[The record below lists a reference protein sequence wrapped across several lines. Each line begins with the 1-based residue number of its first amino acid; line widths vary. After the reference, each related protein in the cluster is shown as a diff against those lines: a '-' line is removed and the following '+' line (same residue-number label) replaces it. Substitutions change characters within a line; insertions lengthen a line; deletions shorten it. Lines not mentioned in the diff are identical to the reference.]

1 MGWNVALFQLQ
12 NNENK
17 KFNLEKKWG
26 IGIVCVSCL
35 CFLFLFTNL
44 LPFIKSFLLGTFG
57 LFVYPLSITLFV
69 IGVALINNKKYVMTK
84 RYLIYLILCTVFFL
98 AILQLIIVGKPNV
111 GFFEYLGLCYSK
123 QLTAG
128 GIIIG
133 LVTAPVIYLLDLLG
147 GYILFSLALVVF
159 IALIID
165 YLVYVK
171 NNVDLNKPA
180 SYRKSAQIVTN
191 VTAEKPKSSIIETE
205 KTEFK
210 AEDSAA
216 SEQQEKPEVKIMLD
230 AEIERL
236 QKENQARYILG
247 LDKPRQVPQFES
259 KPKEEPAKPNNLYE
273 YIMTPPK
280 TVDMSLYNRN
290 RENKTREINNAISE
304 IKSEI
309 KRDEI
314 QNEIGVDEIRPSKI
328 IHDDMPT
335 FVNSN
340 QSNQA
345 FLEEAHT
352 EKNSEED
359 YADEVLKDLLD
370 KSKKIDVNPEPVV
383 PQISRRRGFAQMELD
398 GVKPLDQ
405 PKENK
410 KIYKKP
416 PAYTRPPLDILKT
429 ESVDLS
435 TLNEDVVGKRIQLEN
450 ALDMFHIPAKVIG
463 VVVGPSVTRYE
474 LEMPPGISVKKIL
487 AHSDDIA
494 LALAAKG
501 DIRIEA
507 PIPGKS
513 AVGIEVPNE
522 SIATVS
528 MREILESPEFIN
540 AKSPLTLA
548 LGKDISGSVKVCNLQ
563 KMPHLIVAGAT
574 NSGKSVCLNAIIISL
589 IYKTSPE
596 DVKLILVDPKR
607 VEFSMYNQIPHLLI
621 PNVITE
627 SDKAINAFTWAVNEM
642 ERRYNIFSDD
652 RVRNLDEYNMLDGV
666 KTGEKEKLPFIVI
679 IVDEMADLMMTAK
692 KEAEEKIMRLAQ
704 KARAAGI
711 HLILATQRPSVDVIT
726 GTIKANFPSRIAFSV
741 TSFQDSRTILDQ
753 GGAEKLLGKGDM
765 LYAPCDAAEPRR
777 IQGCFVSGKE
787 VEDIVDFVKQN
798 NEVDFDSQIEMDMNT
813 PANKSNSTAEGA
825 GHEDGFDSLMPEALK
840 LVIEN
845 GQASISL
852 IQRRLIVGYPR
863 AARIIDQMERAN
875 FISGSD
881 GSKPRTVYITME
893 KYEELFG
900 NK

>member
-1 MGWNVALFQLQ
+1 MALFQLQ
-12 NNENK
+12 NNASK
-17 KFNLEKKWG
+17 KLNTEKKWG
-26 IGIVCVSCL
+26 ISLVVVSCV

-44 LPFIKSFLLGTFG
+44 LPFVKSFLLGVFG
-57 LFVYPLSITLFV
+57 LFAYPMFITLFV
-69 IGVALINNKKYVMTK
+69 IGVALINNKKYVMTTK
-84 RYLIYLILCTVFFL
+84 YLVYLSCCLIFVL

-111 GFFEYLGLCYSK
+111 GFFEYLGLCYTK

-128 GIIIG
+128 GILVG
-133 LVTAPVIYLLDLLG
+133 LVTAPVIYVLDLLG
-147 GYILFSLALVVF
+147 GYILFSLGLIVFVALV
-159 IALIID
+159 ID

-171 NNVDLNKPA
+171 NNASLNKPTP
-180 SYRKSAQIVTN
+180 YQRTKN
-191 VTAEKPKSSIIETE
+191 VTIQPQVVETVKTEPIKE
-205 KTEFK
+205 KTVLEPEPEK
-210 AEDSAA
+210 I
-216 SEQQEKPEVKIMLD
+216 EKPEVKIVLD
-230 AEIERL
+230 AEIEKMER
-236 QKENQARYILG
+236 ENQARYILG
-247 LDKPRQVPQFES
+247 LDKS
-259 KPKEEPAKPNNLYE
+259 KPLPQVSTPKEPTKRPENLYE

-280 TVDMSLYNRN
+280 TVDMSVYNRN
-290 RENKTREINNAISE
+290 RENKTREMNYALNE
-304 IKSEI
+304 IKNEI
-309 KRDEI
+309 KQE
-314 QNEIGVDEIRPSKI
+314 QLETPSNEDIKPSKI
-328 IHDDMPT
+328 VHDDMPT

-340 QSNQA
+340 PANTAFIEEEKTKQA
-345 FLEEAHT
+345 T
-352 EKNSEED
+352 DDD
-359 YADEVLKDLLD
+359 YADEILKDLLN
-370 KSKKIDVNPEPVV
+370 KSKKIDISPEPVA
-383 PQISRRRGFAQMELD
+383 PQISRRRGFAQMELE
-398 GVKPLDQ
+398 GVNPPPVEKPT
-405 PKENK
+405 K
-410 KIYKKP
+410 KIYSKP
-416 PAYTRPPLDILKT
+416 PTYTRPPLDIFKT
-429 ESVDLS
+429 VSVDLS
-435 TLNEDVVGKRIQLEN
+435 TLNEDVVGKRMQLEN

-522 SIATVS
+522 QIATVS

-540 AKSPLTLA
+540 AKSPLTFA
-548 LGKDISGSVKVCNLQ
+548 LGKDIAGSVKVCNLQ

-589 IYKTSPE
+589 IYKTSPD

-627 SDKAINAFTWAVNEM
+627 SDKAINAFSWAVNEM
-642 ERRYNIFSDD
+642 ERRYNIFSEDK
-652 RVRNLDEYNMLDGV
+652 VRNLDEYNMLEGV
-666 KTGEKEKLPFIVI
+666 KNGEKEKLPFIVI
-679 IVDEMADLMMTAK
+679 IVDEMADLMMTSK

-765 LYAPCDAAEPRR
+765 LYLPCDAAEPRR

-787 VEDIVDFVKQN
+787 VEDIVEFVKQN
-798 NEVDFDSQIEMDMNT
+798 NEADFDSTIETDMNK
-813 PANKSNSTAEGA
+813 PQNKSGSTAEGV
-825 GHEDGFDSLMPEALK
+825 GHDDGFDSLMPEALK

-852 IQRRLIVGYPR
+852 IQRRLVVGYPR

>member
-1 MGWNVALFQLQ
+1 MLWEYSVALFQLQ
-12 NNENK
+12 NNTNK
-17 KFNLEKKWG
+17 KLNTEKKWG
-26 IGIVCVSCL
+26 ISLVVVSCV

-44 LPFIKSFLLGTFG
+44 LPFVKSFLLGVFG
-57 LFVYPLSITLFV
+57 LFAYPMFITLFV
-69 IGVALINNKKYVMTK
+69 IGIALINNKKYVMTTK
-84 RYLIYLILCTVFFL
+84 YLVYLSCCLIFLL

-111 GFFEYLGLCYSK
+111 GFFEYLGLCYTN

-128 GIIIG
+128 GILIG
-133 LVTAPVIYLLDLLG
+133 LVTAPVIFVLDLLG
-147 GYILFSLALVVF
+147 GYILFSLGLIVFVALVV
-159 IALIID
+159 D

-171 NNVDLNKPA
+171 NNASLSKPTP
-180 SYRKSAQIVTN
+180 YQRTKSVTIQPQVVETVKN
-191 VTAEKPKSSIIETE
+191 EAIKEKSVLEPEIE
-205 KTEFK
+205 KV
-210 AEDSAA
+210 
-216 SEQQEKPEVKIMLD
+216 EKPEVKIVLD
-230 AEIERL
+230 AEIEKME
-236 QKENQARYILG
+236 KENQARYILG
-247 LDKPRQVPQFES
+247 LDKS
-259 KPKEEPAKPNNLYE
+259 KPLPQISTPKEQTKRPENLYE

-280 TVDMSLYNRN
+280 TVDMSIYNRN
-290 RENKTREINNAISE
+290 RENKTKEMNYALNE
-304 IKSEI
+304 IKNEI
-309 KRDEI
+309 KQEQTQLETPSNEEI
-314 QNEIGVDEIRPSKI
+314 KPSKI
-328 IHDDMPT
+328 VHDDMPT

-340 QSNQA
+340 PANNAFIEEEQSKQSN
-345 FLEEAHT
+345 ED
-352 EKNSEED
+352 D
-359 YADEVLKDLLD
+359 YADEILKDLLN
-370 KSKKIDVNPEPVV
+370 KTKKIDINPEPIA
-383 PQISRRRGFAQMELD
+383 PQISRRRGFAQMELE
-398 GVKPLDQ
+398 GVNPPPVEKST
-405 PKENK
+405 K
-410 KIYKKP
+410 KTYSKP
-416 PAYTRPPLDILKT
+416 PTYTRPPLDIFRT
-429 ESVDLS
+429 VSVDLS
-435 TLNEDVVGKRIQLEN
+435 TLNEDVVGKRMQLEN

-513 AVGIEVPNE
+513 AVGVEVPNE
-522 SIATVS
+522 QIATVS

-540 AKSPLTLA
+540 AKSPLTFA
-548 LGKDISGSVKVCNLQ
+548 LGKDIAGSVKVCNLQ

-589 IYKTSPE
+589 IYKTSPD

-627 SDKAINAFTWAVNEM
+627 SDKAINAFSWAVNEM
-642 ERRYNIFSDD
+642 ERRYNIFSEDK
-652 RVRNLDEYNMLDGV
+652 VRNLDEYNMLEGV
-666 KTGEKEKLPFIVI
+666 KSGEKEKLPFIVI

-787 VEDIVDFVKQN
+787 VEDIVEFVKQN
-798 NEVDFDSQIEMDMNT
+798 NEVDFDSQIEIDMNT
-813 PANKSNSTAEGA
+813 PQNKSGSTAEGV
-825 GHEDGFDSLMPEALK
+825 GHDDGFDSLMPEALK

-852 IQRRLIVGYPR
+852 IQRRLVVGYPR